1 MADGA
6 SGMPPGPP
14 GTEARIVGSLLHP
27 AAAHFITWPPTR
39 SSTGKPPPPWVSWYS
54 TPQLSQ
60 YTFVSSAAIAIG
72 FSCPVA
78 STPAGSVA
86 HPPSWQAPP
95 RQSCP
100 FEPQWWGSSCAD
112 VYGGARYAQAASAAE
127 DDSGSDLAPSFEP
140 PPPPA
145 PPLPPVLASAVAP
158 VIEEPPGLTPAASS
172 PLPAEASVAAPVTA
186 LPAQPA
192 PIQIA
197 TTPMPPGFQ
206 GTFIGAAL
214 GGTVALARTHRETQS
229 KQKAP

>member
-60 YTFVSSAAIAIG
+60 YTFVSAAAIAIG

-100 FEPQWWGSSCAD
+100 LEPQWGGSSRP
-112 VYGGARYAQAASAAE
+112 VVR
-127 DDSGSDLAPSFEP
+127 
-140 PPPPA
+140 PA
-145 PPLPPVLASAVAP
+145 PPARPAAAARARVGGRSCHRGAARVDPRGVVAVARR
-158 VIEEPPGLTPAASS
+158 G
-172 PLPAEASVAAPVTA
+172 
-186 LPAQPA
+186 
-192 PIQIA
+192 
-197 TTPMPPGFQ
+197 
-206 GTFIGAAL
+206 IG
-214 GGTVALARTHRETQS
+214 GGAG
-229 KQKAP
+229 